1 MAWVRD
7 PLGHARLKRAKLG
20 WFLGLVA
27 TGPPDQEVGCGDAA
41 LAQPLAVV
49 RIDRADRC
57 RDLLGHLEDRGCEL
71 GSGVAVLVT
80 VEERRPAPEE
90 IAEAL
95 QLHSQRSARG
105 GSAARSPASL
115 ELDVQPDLD
124 ACVEQR

>member
-27 TGPPDQEVGCGDAA
+27 TGPPDQEVGRGDAA

-57 RDLLGHLEDRGCEL
+57 RDLLGHLEDGVGEL
-71 GSGVAVLVT
+71 GGGVALLVT
-80 VEERRPAPEE
+80 FRNEGQRPK
-90 IAEAL
+90 
-95 QLHSQRSARG
+95 
-105 GSAARSPASL
+105 RSPKRSSCTRSEVRAG
-115 ELDVQPDLD
+115 
-124 ACVEQR
+124 